1 MIIAGID
8 GGGTHTRLE
17 LRDMENNF
25 LRRAEFGP
33 FNINSIG
40 EDAFRSLLR
49 QVFAEIGDM
58 RRCDRIV
65 FGAAGISNPL
75 VRQVLAQELD
85 RAGFTGTWKLC
96 GDQEIALRGATDK
109 PAVALIAGTGSICF
123 GKNGAGET
131 ARSGGYGHLIDDGG
145 SGYALG
151 RDVLSAAVRAID
163 GRGTGTAILDAV
175 YDRLGATEPGQI
187 VSFVYAPDTDKSMI
201 AQFSHIALELAAKG
215 DETALGILETGAE
228 ELYELVSAVQR
239 KLGLAGCPIAFLGG
253 LIAQDTVYRTVA
265 EKRLRSLGTV
275 IYPEHDALWGAAQM
289 AYEAG
294 PVPGLAMRVR

>member
-17 LRDMENNF
+17 LRDENNRF

-40 EDAFRSLLR
+40 EEAFRVLLR

-58 RRCDRIV
+58 SRCQSIV
-65 FGAAGISNPL
+65 FGAAGVSNPR
-75 VRQVLAQELD
+75 VREVVEEELK
-85 RAGFTGTWKLC
+85 RSGFTGIWKLC
-96 GDQEIALRGATDK
+96 GDQEIALRGATDE
-109 PAVALIAGTGSICF
+109 PAVAVISGTGAICF

-175 YDRLGATEPGQI
+175 YDRLGSTEPGQI
-187 VSFVYAPDTDKSMI
+187 VSFVYSPNTDKSMI
-201 AQFSHIALELAAKG
+201 AQFSHIALNLAEKG
-215 DETALGILETGAE
+215 DETALEILETGAG
-228 ELYELVSAVQR
+228 ELYELVAAVQR
-239 KLGLAGCPIAFLGG
+239 KLGLEGCPIAFLGG
-253 LIAQDTVYRTVA
+253 LIASDTIYRRVVA
-265 EKRLRSLGTV
+265 RRLEELGTV
-275 IYPEHDALWGAAQM
+275 IYPARDALWGAAQM

-294 PVPGLAMRVR
+294 SAR